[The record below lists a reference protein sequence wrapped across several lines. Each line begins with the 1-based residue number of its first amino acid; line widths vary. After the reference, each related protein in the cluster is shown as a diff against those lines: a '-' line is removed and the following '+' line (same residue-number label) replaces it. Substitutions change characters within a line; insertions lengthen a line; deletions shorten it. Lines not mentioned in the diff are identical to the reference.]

1 MMDLGNHGN
10 NANMTLVKLN
20 LEGFDDDASKEE
32 IAVESSFASGEN
44 SLVMTPTMSDLPTVG
59 LQQTTEVEGV
69 APTEKKKGGW
79 PKGKKRKK
87 MRDSNAPKPALN
99 GYLHFLNERREI
111 LRRENPTMAFAEMI
125 RVLGAEWT
133 KLPQHEKQRFLD
145 EAEKDKERY
154 NREMEAYQKTE
165 AFKLF
170 KAQKEKKMKEME
182 AQSSSLELMGEREE
196 DEKGAFD
203 IPIFTEEFLDH
214 NKAREGELRQLRKQ
228 TTELEEQNAILS
240 KHIESMK
247 HAIEKLEIEAVQQR
261 STNMALQGH
270 LDNLRTTLTDNFNSV
285 PLPGTSEL
293 PTLDTIDNYMA
304 KLHNLILDSPQ
315 DHQAL
320 ISMVR
325 DVIGRLN
332 IDQDKM

>member
-1 MMDLGNHGN
+1 MMDLGNNSN
-10 NANMTLVKLN
+10 NANVTLVKLN
-20 LEGFDDDASKEE
+20 LEGFDDDASKEG
-32 IAVESSFASGEN
+32 IAVESSFTSADN
-44 SLVMTPTMSDLPTVG
+44 SLVMPPTMSDLATVG
-59 LQQTTEVEGV
+59 LQQTPDVDAV
-69 APTEKKKGGW
+69 APAEKKKGGW

-165 AFKLF
+165 AYKLF
-170 KAQKEKKMKEME
+170 KSQKEKKMREME
-182 AQSSSLELMGEREE
+182 AQGSSLELMGERDE

-214 NKAREGELRQLRKQ
+214 NKGREGELRQLRKQ

-247 HAIEKLEIEAVQQR
+247 HAIEKLDIEAVQQR
-261 STNMALQGH
+261 STNIALQGH
-270 LDNLRTTLTDNFNSV
+270 LDNLRTTLTDSFHSIR
-285 PLPGTSEL
+285 LPGTNEV
-293 PTLDTIDNYMA
+293 PTLDTIDNYMT

-315 DHQAL
+315 EHEGL
-320 ISMVR
+320 IAMVR
-325 DVIGRLN
+325 DIIGRLN
-332 IDQDKM
+332 IDGDKL

>member
-1 MMDLGNHGN
+1 MMDLGSHGN
-10 NANMTLVKLN
+10 NANVTLVKLN
-20 LEGFDDDASKEE
+20 LEGFDDEASKEG
-32 IAVESSFASGEN
+32 IAVEPSFTSADN
-44 SLVMTPTMSDLPTVG
+44 SLVLPPTMSDLPTVG
-59 LQQTTEVEGV
+59 LQQTPEVDG
-69 APTEKKKGGW
+69 ATTTEKKKGGW

-165 AFKLF
+165 AYKLF
-170 KAQKEKKMKEME
+170 KSQKEKKMREME
-182 AQSSSLELMGEREE
+182 AQGSSLELMGERDE
-196 DEKGAFD
+196 DDKGAFD

-214 NKAREGELRQLRKQ
+214 NKVREGELRQMRKQ

-270 LDNLRTTLTDNFNSV
+270 LDTLRVTLTNSFSTV
-285 PLPGTSEL
+285 PLPGTNEC

-315 DHQAL
+315 EHEGL

-332 IDQDKM
+332 IDGDKI